1 MQGGTVGEVP
11 ERHTAHLEP
20 LGGRR
25 HILLNSS
32 VEASVP
38 VMYKHAKGWGKQND
52 VRCWLGERGERALL
66 KKSRGRWLRRCTQLE
81 R

>member
-25 HILLNSS
+25 HILLNSL
-32 VEASVP
+32 VVASVR
-38 VMYKHAKGWGKQND
+38 VMHNPAKRWVKQN
-52 VRCWLGERGERALL
+52 VVNCWLGEQVNAHF
-66 KKSRGRWLRRCTQLE
+66 C
-81 R
+81 